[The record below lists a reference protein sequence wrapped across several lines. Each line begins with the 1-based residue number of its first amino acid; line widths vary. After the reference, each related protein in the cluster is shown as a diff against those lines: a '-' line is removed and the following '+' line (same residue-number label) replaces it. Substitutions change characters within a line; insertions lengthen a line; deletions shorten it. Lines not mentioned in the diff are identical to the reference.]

1 MPTFGLN
8 QFEFLLR
15 GAGWTV
21 VLSAL
26 ALVFGG
32 IVAFAIALAR
42 VSDAAVPRTAS
53 NIYVQ
58 LIQGTPLIVLM
69 LICYFGFSLYG
80 IDLPAIV
87 AAALAMTLYVGAF
100 LGEVWRGCLNAI
112 PTTQWEAAESLGM
125 SRTERMIWII
135 LPQAI
140 RISIPPTVTFMV
152 QIVKNTSLASII
164 GFVELTQAGKLV
176 NNATFQPFICFI
188 FVAMIYF
195 VLCYPLTVWGR
206 ILERRFNVRHR

>member
-1 MPTFGLN
+1 VPTFGLN

-42 VSDAAVPRTAS
+42 VSDATMPRTVS

-58 LIQGTPLIVLM
+58 LIQGTPLMVLM

-87 AAALAMTLYVGAF
+87 AAALAMT
-100 LGEVWRGCLNAI
+100 VWRGCLNAI

-188 FVAMIYF
+188 FVALIYF
-195 VLCYPLTVWGR
+195 AICYPFTVWGR
-206 ILERRFNVRHR
+206 MLERRFNVRHR